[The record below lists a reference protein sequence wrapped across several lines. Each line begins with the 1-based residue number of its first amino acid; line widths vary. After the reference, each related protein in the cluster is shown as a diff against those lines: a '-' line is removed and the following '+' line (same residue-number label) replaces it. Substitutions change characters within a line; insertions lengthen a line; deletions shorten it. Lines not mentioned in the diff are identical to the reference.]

1 MQIVEIIKKRTGLA
15 TYSIAKVI
23 KERFNVD
30 ISRTQLDNYAQ
41 CNSIRLDVLASL
53 RRLGKLSWSELGKII
68 DKEYL
73 D

>member
-1 MQIVEIIKKRTGLA
+1 MQIVEIIKKRTGLK
-15 TYSIAKVI
+15 TYTIAKLL
-23 KERFNVD
+23 KERFSVSV
-30 ISRTQLDNYAQ
+30 SRMQLDNYAQ

-53 RRLGKLSWSELGKII
+53 RRLGKLSWTELGKII